1 MLSHYRDLVGDKK
14 QVLFLIR
21 KVLYRQGKA
30 GGVQIRKPGPAWK
43 CVITRCLLASPLGAW
58 TTLENVIFQKH
69 MTPPISSIINQ
80 EEKQTMPVCFL
91 HNLFWKSRGYIL
103 PLKKFPNLSYPAY
116 NLWAHQPR
124 EQLHRL
130 SWLHR
135 ETLVTRYPAVQVTKS
150 LAGSLLET
158 GIFWVLNQ
166 HNYRVEAKICTTMPN
181 VWLPGRSQRK

>member
-91 HNLFWKSRGYIL
+91 HNPFWKSRGYIL

-124 EQLHRL
+124 EQLHWL